1 MGCHGN
7 AQFDGTDFGFLL
19 RDSITAP
26 DTLWVPPNIVKK
38 IKNYVDDLQEED
50 WIEKPSLLR

>member
-1 MGCHGN
+1 LG
-7 AQFDGTDFGFLL
+7 
-19 RDSITAP
+19 
-26 DTLWVPPNIVKK
+26 VPPNIVKK